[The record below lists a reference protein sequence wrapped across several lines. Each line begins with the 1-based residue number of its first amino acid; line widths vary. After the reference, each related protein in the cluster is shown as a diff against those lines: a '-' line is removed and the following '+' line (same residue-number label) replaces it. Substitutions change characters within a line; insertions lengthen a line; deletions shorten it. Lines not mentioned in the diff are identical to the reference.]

1 MKKEL
6 LTSVLLS
13 MFVVFG
19 GTNLFAEEIK
29 SNNHSIVL
37 APAGGE
43 DDREEI
49 SAQAIKEFR
58 RMFSIAS
65 NEIWYKVSDG
75 YIAKFVH
82 EGIQYRAGYNAK
94 GRWINTI
101 KSYAASKLPADV
113 KYKVKSAYSDFEIV
127 FVDEIILPYDMGYV
141 IHLENDIEIKK
152 LVVTDIDSDIHVLEA
167 FQKR

>member
-1 MKKEL
+1 ML
-6 LTSVLLS
+6 

-29 SNNHSIVL
+29 AGNHSVVL
-37 APAGGE
+37 APAGYE
-43 DDREEI
+43 DDSEEI

-58 RMFSIAS
+58 KMFSFAS
-65 NEIWYKVSDG
+65 NENWYKVSDG

-101 KSYAASKLPADV
+101 KSYAATKLPADV
-113 KYKVKSAYSDFEIV
+113 KYRVKSAYSDFEIV
-127 FVDEIILPYDMGYV
+127 FVDEIILPYDMGYI
-141 IHLENDIEIKK
+141 IHLENDDSIKK
-152 LVVTDIDSDIHVLEA
+152 LVVTDMDSDIHVLED
-167 FQKR
+167 FHKK